1 VLRNDATPKVILNNL
16 YKHTQ
21 LQDSFGANMLA
32 LVDGVPR
39 TLRIDEFIKYYIE
52 HQVEV
57 IVRRTKY
64 RLQEREKRAHILLG
78 YLKALDALDAV
89 IALIRASTTTE
100 EARTGLMKLLEVDE
114 LQANAILDM
123 QLRRIAA
130 LERQK
135 INDEYDGLMAEIV
148 ELTGIL
154 ASEAKQRE
162 IIKTELQELTA
173 KYGNERR
180 TQIIAGDSDLSV
192 EDLIPDQS
200 VVVTITKTGYTKRT
214 KADLYRAQKRGGK
227 GVKGAA
233 LKQDDLV
240 EHFFVASTHDWLLF
254 FTNKGRVY
262 RAKVHELPDAGRD
275 ARGQHVANLL
285 AFKPDETIAQVIA
298 VSNYES
304 HPFLVIATRGGIVKK
319 SPLVEYDS
327 PRSGGLIAINLKEG
341 DEVVSAA
348 LVSEKDEILLVSK
361 NGMSLRFTANEE
373 SIRAMGRSTSGV
385 IGMKFRDKDQLLTMA
400 AITEVSTQKYVL
412 TATDGGFAKRT
423 PLEEYRPQGRGGIGV
438 KAAKI
443 DEGSRGVL
451 VGAMIV
457 EANDEILAITSG
469 GVVIRTACLEIR
481 ETSRDT
487 LGVRLVNLDEGISVV
502 SITQVK
508 DEAETTDTASK

>member
-1 VLRNDATPKVILNNL
+1 MT
-16 YKHTQ
+16 
-21 LQDSFGANMLA
+21 S
-32 LVDGVPR
+32 
-39 TLRIDEFIKYYIE
+39 
-52 HQVEV
+52 
-57 IVRRTKY
+57 
-64 RLQEREKRAHILLG
+64 
-78 YLKALDALDAV
+78 KAG
-89 IALIRASTTTE
+89 
-100 EARTGLMKLLEVDE
+100 GL
-114 LQANAILDM
+114 
-123 QLRRIAA
+123 
-130 LERQK
+130 
-135 INDEYDGLMAEIV
+135 
-148 ELTGIL
+148 
-154 ASEAKQRE
+154 
-162 IIKTELQELTA
+162 
-173 KYGNERR
+173 
-180 TQIIAGDSDLSV
+180 
-192 EDLIPDQS
+192 
-200 VVVTITKTGYTKRT
+200 
-214 KADLYRAQKRGGK
+214 
-227 GVKGAA
+227 
-233 LKQDDLV
+233 
-240 EHFFVASTHDWLLF
+240 
-254 FTNKGRVY
+254 
-262 RAKVHELPDAGRD
+262 
-275 ARGQHVANLL
+275 
-285 AFKPDETIAQVIA
+285 FKPDETIAQVIA